1 MYGRRGACLQPVSAL
16 PPTWQYGPGC
26 SDGQC
31 FRAVISG
38 QRLGTVRHT
47 VVFSDFRLP
56 ELSPAWPWF
65 WGDGS
70 QTCAHP
76 AAALYQQGK
85 FAEAAVLYQNA
96 ARTAAAPPAQA
107 SAFYNLGNA
116 YLRAGQYAQAIE
128 AYEHSL
134 RRQPNQPDAKKNLQI
149 AKLKLRE
156 QQEPPPPPI
165 PPPPPPPP
173 PKQRPRNNYL
183 DQASIGQKREVPAGG
198 LTPETARSLLET
210 RVTRQEQQNAQA
222 YRQLA
227 APNRPS
233 RVKKDW

>member
-1 MYGRRGACLQPVSAL
+1 MFDFKRFIFLVFVAVVSFAPAGSAQNGHQDL
-16 PPTWQYGPGC
+16 RKGDRFYDQQDYVQAEAAYRAAVSGPIASYNAGN
-26 SDGQC
+26 
-31 FRAVISG
+31 
-38 QRLGTVRHT
+38 
-47 VVFSDFRLP
+47 
-56 ELSPAWPWF
+56 
-65 WGDGS
+65 
-70 QTCAHP
+70 
-76 AAALYQQGK
+76 AAYQQGK

>member
-1 MYGRRGACLQPVSAL
+1 MIHYQKYTFLIAL
-16 PPTWQYGPGC
+16 TVTGLVPATYAQNGHQQLRKGDRLYDQRDYIQAEATYRAAVASPTASYNAGN
-26 SDGQC
+26 
-31 FRAVISG
+31 
-38 QRLGTVRHT
+38 
-47 VVFSDFRLP
+47 
-56 ELSPAWPWF
+56 
-65 WGDGS
+65 
-70 QTCAHP
+70 
-76 AAALYQQGK
+76 AAYQQGK
-85 FAEAAVLYQNA
+85 YAEAAVLYQNA
-96 ARTAAAPPAQA
+96 ARTAAAAPAQSNA
-107 SAFYNLGNA
+107 LCNLGNA

-183 DQASIGQKREVPAGG
+183 DQASAGQKREVPAGG
-198 LTPETARSLLET
+198 LTPEAARSLLET